1 MEEEILVEEKEEKTD
16 EQEEKEQ
23 QDELIEIVREK
34 HNDSKKKERIIDI
47 FTVQLI
53 LTVLL
58 VLVFAVINIFD
69 SSLVEWFINEF
80 KRRSMGETEQII
92 KDAVSYAVNIIK

>member
-1 MEEEILVEEKEEKTD
+1 MEEEILVD

-23 QDELIEIVREK
+23 QEELIEIVREK
-34 HNDSKKKERIIDI
+34 HSEKKRPERITDI
-47 FTVQLI
+47 FTIQLI

-69 SSLVEWFINEF
+69 SKLVAWFINEF
-80 KRRSMGETEQII
+80 KRRSTGETEQII
-92 KDAVSYAVNIIK
+92 KDAVSYAVNIVK